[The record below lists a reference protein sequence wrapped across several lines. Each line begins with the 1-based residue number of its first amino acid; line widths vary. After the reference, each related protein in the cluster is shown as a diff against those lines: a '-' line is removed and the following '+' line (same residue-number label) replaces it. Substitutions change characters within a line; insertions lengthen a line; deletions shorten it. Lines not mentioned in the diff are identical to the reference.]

1 MSRYIINIVCFLSLF
16 SAITAAAQDMDI
28 SAPLPDAPSSK
39 ETKFNP
45 KQDTVVH
52 RPISEQDLELPNQKS
67 KWGLSFFNWAS
78 QNVRYAEEGSA
89 QLSMY
94 NYLSFDYRINWSS
107 KFSIRP
113 EFYMSSAGVNDYG
126 YRQDKGTLD
135 MGDIYLQ
142 YSNVNWALLPGDI
155 GLLGSLRVYIPNS
168 DFSKAARTITQ
179 LQARMIFTK
188 PFGRGFEINYHLRPK
203 YWVQTQRGYINP
215 LTNNISQNRIAEIE
229 HFVEFAQAFSSK
241 FGISQQIGMTDAW
254 YYSVPSANKG
264 DLVRETIDIST
275 ALNYNL
281 GGVSF
286 KGGITNNIPMKPVRD
301 FKIYGRADSQY
312 FLMTYARF

>member
-1 MSRYIINIVCFLSLF
+1 MLHYIINIVCFLSVSVSL
-16 SAITAAAQDMDI
+16 SAAAQDMDLT
-28 SAPLPDAPSSK
+28 APLPAAPATN
-39 ETKFNP
+39 ETLFNP
-45 KQDTVVH
+45 KEDTVVH
-52 RPISEQDLELPNQKS
+52 RPITEQDLELPNQKS

-78 QNVRYAEEGSA
+78 QSVEYSEEGSA

-113 EFYMSSAGVNDYG
+113 EFYMASAGVSNYG
-126 YRQDKGTLD
+126 YREDKSSLE

-142 YSNVNWALLPGDI
+142 YSNFNWALLPGDI
-155 GLLGSLRVYIPNS
+155 GLLGSLRVYIPSS

-188 PFGRGFEINYHLRPK
+188 PFGKGFEINYHLRPK

-215 LTNNISQNRIAEIE
+215 FSNGISQNRIAEVE
-229 HFVEFAQAFSSK
+229 HFLEFAQAFSAK

-254 YYSVPSANKG
+254 YYSVPSAGKP

-275 ALNYNL
+275 AVSYNL
-281 GGVSF
+281 GGVGF

-301 FKIYGRADSQY
+301 FKIYGRSDSQY